1 MTAMSSAKQNI
12 RRLSDA
18 KLIIGVGLVV
28 TLLQLITFFELYLG
42 LMAEDKE
49 INLNELLGGRLLAWI
64 MALGFVFLIV
74 KTTTRFLDANMSW
87 GKIIAIHLLFAV
99 LVSFVWYSLFLFVN
113 HLLCTGEKCSEP
125 YNSTYMLLWYL
136 QNFDKLFLI
145 YLLTASLTYT
155 YHYVQRDIIHRMQH
169 SRMEKQLL
177 EARLMMLKSQL
188 QPHFLFNTL
197 NSIASLIDIDTQRAK
212 AMTADLGGLLR
223 HVLEK
228 KDQQVVA
235 LEEELKLLH
244 QYLEIEKARFAEDL
258 EVSLKVGPGIAHAR
272 IPSMLL
278 QPLVENSIQHG
289 FSGSHPQLRIDIRLF
304 GEGPQLV
311 VEVED
316 DGQGFSQETEASL
329 FERGMGLHHTLER
342 LRSLFGEQFTFRV
355 ENLHP
360 GVRNRIEIPLSF
372 ERNE

>member
-1 MTAMSSAKQNI
+1 MSSAKQNI

-18 KLIIGVGLVV
+18 KLIIGVGLVI

-42 LMAEDKE
+42 LIAENKE
-49 INLNELLGGRLLAWI
+49 INLNELLGGRLLAWA

-99 LVSFVWYSLFLFVN
+99 LVSLVWYSLFLFVN
-113 HLLCTGEKCSEP
+113 HLLCTGEKCNEP
-125 YNSTYMLLWYL
+125 YNSTHMLLWYL
-136 QNFDKLFLI
+136 KNFDKLFLI

-197 NSIASLIDIDTQRAK
+197 NSIASLMDIDVQRAK

-235 LEEELKLLH
+235 LEEELKLL
-244 QYLEIEKARFAEDL
+244 QLYLEIEKARFAEDL
-258 EVSLKVGPGIAHAR
+258 EISLEVGPGIAHVR

-289 FSGSHPQLRIDIRLF
+289 FSGSHPRLKIDIRLF
-304 GEGPQLV
+304 GEGQWLV

-316 DGQGFSQETEASL
+316 DGQGFSEEAEASL

-342 LRSLFGEQFTFRV
+342 LRPMYGAQFTFLV

-372 ERNE
+372 